1 MEAKLLLAVVAN
13 VLLVAAKRPTS
24 PTLPH
29 IVLILADDYGHGNVG
44 YNRHPSD
51 PARSEV
57 HTPNIDAL
65 ATKEGIILNNHYAYK
80 FCSPSRSSLQS
91 GRLPVH
97 VNTENIGVT
106 FSNPNDPVS
115 GYAGIPR

>member
-1 MEAKLLLAVVAN
+1 MQALLLLTAVTKVF
-13 VLLVAAKRPTS
+13 VVAAKLPTAPAS
-24 PTLPH
+24 PH
-29 IVLILADDYGHGNVG
+29 IILILADDYGHGNIG
-44 YNRHPSD
+44 YNRLPTD

-65 ATKEGIILNNHYAYK
+65 ATKEGIILHNHYAYK

-115 GYAGIPR
+115 GFAGIPR